1 MPSAILHIGTEKT
14 GTTTLQAFLK
24 QNRAVLDQHGFHHP
38 VFAGRINHT
47 GLAAYASDDA
57 VRDDLRIDLGI
68 HDAEGL
74 KRFRHQF
81 EVDAA
86 AEVDRNRERIFVFSN
101 EHCSSRLTT
110 PQQIARLRDFL
121 ARFFDRV
128 TVTVYLRRQDQVA
141 VSLYSTLLKF
151 GGDRWEILPDPRLRS
166 TYWDYDR
173 LLALWA
179 DAFGAENVVPRI
191 FDRAELFGGSVVSD
205 FVRQWGLGQGFGDV
219 RDTNE
224 SLQPHAGEFLRRLN
238 TAFPGY
244 VNGEFNR
251 MRGELGARIGTLF
264 PGRGPKPSRAEAMA
278 FYQGFAAPNEAVR
291 ARWFPAR
298 ATLFPEDFS
307 SYPETAENREFSF
320 DEAIEVATALWRETQ
335 AKEIELRYGLAV
347 RDGQIAE
354 LQGDSEGAMQAY
366 QRAVRI
372 DPNRPLAEWRLEGLR
387 KQIAEQ
393 TTARWA
399 LEDARLVQRLRL
411 RKRVSLN
418 GIRRLLGVAPR

>member
-24 QNRAVLDQHGFHHP
+24 QNRAALDRNGFHHP
-38 VFAGRINHT
+38 EFAGRINHT
-47 GLAAYASDDA
+47 GLTAYASDDD

-68 HDAEGL
+68 HDADDL
-74 KRFRHQF
+74 AVFRRRF
-81 EVDAA
+81 EVEAA
-86 AEVDRNRERIFVFSN
+86 DEIARHRERVFVFSN

-110 PQQIARLRDFL
+110 PGEVARLRDFL
-121 ARFFDRV
+121 ARHFERI

-264 PGRGPKPSRAEAMA
+264 PGRGPKPARAEAIA
-278 FYQGFAAPNEAVR
+278 FYRKFAAPNEAVR
-291 ARWFPAR
+291 ARWFPSR
-298 ATLFPEDFS
+298 ATLFSEDFS
-307 SYPETAENREFSF
+307 GYPEEAESRAFGF

-354 LQGDSEGAMQAY
+354 LQGDAEAAVDAYKRAM
-366 QRAVRI
+366 RI
-372 DPNRPLAEWRLEGLR
+372 DPDRPLAQWRLEGLR

-399 LEDARLVQRLRL
+399 REDERLMQRLRL
-411 RKRVSLN
+411 RKRLSLN

>member
-1 MPSAILHIGTEKT
+1 MPNAILHIGTEKT

-24 QNRAVLDQHGFHHP
+24 QNRAVLGQNGFHP
-38 VFAGRINHT
+38 PEFAGKINHT
-47 GLAAYASDDA
+47 GLTAYASDDA
-57 VRDDLRIDLGI
+57 VHDDLRIDLGI
-68 HDAEGL
+68 YDAEGL
-74 KRFRHQF
+74 ARFRHAF
-81 EVDAA
+81 EADAE
-86 AEVDRNRERIFVFSN
+86 AEIARRRDRVFVFSN

-110 PQQIARLRDFL
+110 PEKIARLRDFL
-121 ARFFDRV
+121 GRHFERV

-151 GGDRWEILPDPRLRS
+151 GGDRWEILPDPLVRS
-166 TYWDYDR
+166 SYWDYDR

-205 FVRQWGLGQGFGDV
+205 FVRQWELGQGFAEV

-244 VNGEFNR
+244 VDGDFNR
-251 MRGELGARIGTLF
+251 MRGELAVRIGALF
-264 PGRGPKPSRAEAMA
+264 PGRGPKPSRAEAIA
-278 FYQGFAAPNEAVR
+278 FYRTFDAPNEAVR
-291 ARWFPAR
+291 ARWFPER
-298 ATLFPEDFS
+298 ATLFSEDFS
-307 SYPETAENREFSF
+307 AYPEEAESREFGF

-335 AKEIELRYGLAV
+335 AKEIELRYGIAV

-354 LQGDSEGAMQAY
+354 LQGDAEAAMEAY
-366 QRAVRI
+366 RRAMRI
-372 DPNRPLAEWRLEGLR
+372 DPDRPLAGWRLDGLR

-399 LEDARLVQRLRL
+399 REDARLVQRLRL
-411 RKRVSLN
+411 RKRLSLN